1 MRNTSI
7 STLILSL
14 IRHALTFL
22 GGYLVAKGIVDEA
35 TMIEITGAVITI
47 IGVVMSFIEKR
58 SRAPT

>member
-1 MRNTSI
+1 MGNTSI

>member
-1 MRNTSI
+1 MGNTSI

-58 SRAPT
+58 ARAPT

>member
-1 MRNTSI
+1 MGNTSI

-35 TMIEITGAVITI
+35 TMIEITGAVITL

-58 SRAPT
+58 SRAST